1 MFHREPFDARCASIR
16 KHRGEVFMSISVA
29 EAQSLISRAFEAATA
44 QSVAIVAVVVDLGGH
59 AVALARMDG
68 VNFINI
74 DAAQRKATLAAAFAV
89 PTSQIQTMIGKDP
102 IAGPVIAADQ
112 RVNMMPGGAPYMRDG
127 KCVGALGIAGGH
139 YMQDHAVAEYAT
151 SA

>member
-1 MFHREPFDARCASIR
+1 
-16 KHRGEVFMSISVA
+16 MSISVA
-29 EAQSLISRAFEAATA
+29 EAQSLITRAFEAATA

-59 AVALARMDG
+59 PVALARMDG
-68 VNFINI
+68 VSFINS
-74 DAAQRKATLAAAFAV
+74 DAAQRKATLAAAFSA

-112 RVNMMPGGAPYMRDG
+112 RVNMMPGGVPFLRNG

-139 YMQDHAVAEYAT
+139 YMQDQAVAEYAI